1 MKILMSIRTEY
12 TNKILD
18 KIKLY
23 ELRKKPFNENVDTV
37 IIYSSG
43 KVKKVVGEFKIDKI
57 IKDSP
62 DNIWNLGEEVL
73 GIDKKSFYEYFKN
86 SEFAYAIKIKD
97 VIKYDIP
104 KDLKDF
110 GINKAP
116 QSFCYIKE
124 DDKRRW
130 IWKIKKEQLKELED
144 ESKENS

>member
-1 MKILMSIRTEY
+1 MKVLMSIKTEY

-23 ELRKKPFNENVDTV
+23 ELRKKPLRDEVDTV

-43 KVKKVVGEFKIDKI
+43 KVKKIVGEFKIDKI

-73 GIDKKSFYEYFKN
+73 GINKKSFYEYFKH

-97 VIKYDIP
+97 VIKYDIL

-110 GINKAP
+110 GIKKAP

-124 DDKRRW
+124 DNNEK
-130 IWKIKKEQLKELED
+130 
-144 ESKENS
+144 

>member
-1 MKILMSIRTEY
+1 MKVLMSIKTEY

-23 ELRKKPFNENVDTV
+23 ELRKKPFNENVDTI

-73 GIDKKSFYEYFKN
+73 GIDKKSFYEYFKHP
-86 SEFAYAIKIKD
+86 EYAYAIKIKD

-124 DDKRRW
+124 DDNEK
-130 IWKIKKEQLKELED
+130 
-144 ESKENS
+144 

>member
-1 MKILMSIRTEY
+1 MKVLMSIKTEY

-23 ELRKKPFNENVDTV
+23 ELRKKPFKENANTV

-73 GIDKKSFYEYFKN
+73 GIDKKSFYEYFKH
-86 SEFAYAIKIKD
+86 SKYAYAIKIKD
-97 VIKYDIP
+97 VIKYDTP
-104 KDLKDF
+104 KDLSDF
-110 GINKAP
+110 GIKKAP

-124 DDKRRW
+124 DDKRR
-130 IWKIKKEQLKELED
+130 
-144 ESKENS
+144 

>member
-1 MKILMSIRTEY
+1 MKILMSIKTEY
-12 TNKILD
+12 ANKILNGT
-18 KIKLY
+18 KLY
-23 ELRKKPFNENVDTV
+23 ELRKKPLKDEIDTV

-73 GIDKKSFYEYFKN
+73 GIDKKSFYEYFKH
-86 SEFAYAIKIKD
+86 SEYAYAIKIKD
-97 VIKYDIP
+97 IIKYDTP

-116 QSFCYIKE
+116 QSFCYI
-124 DDKRRW
+124 RR
-130 IWKIKKEQLKELED
+130 IKWKTK
-144 ESKENS
+144 

>member
-1 MKILMSIRTEY
+1 MKVLMSIKTEY

-43 KVKKVVGEFKIDKI
+43 KVKKVVGEFKIDEI

-62 DNIWNLGEEVL
+62 DNIWNLGEDVL
-73 GIDKKSFYEYFKN
+73 GIDKKSFYEYFKY

-97 VIKYDIP
+97 VIKYDMP

-124 DDKRRW
+124 DDKKR
-130 IWKIKKEQLKELED
+130 
-144 ESKENS
+144 

>member
-1 MKILMSIRTEY
+1 MKILMAIKTEY
-12 TNKILD
+12 ADKILNGT
-18 KIKLY
+18 KLY
-23 ELRKKPFNENVDTV
+23 ELRKKPFNENVDTI

-73 GIDKKSFYEYFKN
+73 GIDKKSFYEYFKH
-86 SEFAYAIKIKD
+86 SEYAYAIKIKD
-97 VIKYDIP
+97 VIKYDTP

-124 DDKRRW
+124 DDKKR
-130 IWKIKKEQLKELED
+130 
-144 ESKENS
+144 

>member
-1 MKILMSIRTEY
+1 MKVLMSIKTEY
-12 TNKILD
+12 ANKILV

-23 ELRKKPFNENVDTV
+23 ELRKKPFKENVNTV

-43 KVKKVVGEFKIDKI
+43 KVKKVVGEFKIDEI

-62 DNIWNLGEEVL
+62 DNIWNLGEKVL
-73 GIDKKSFYEYFKN
+73 GINKKSFYEYFKN

-110 GINKAP
+110 GIKKAP
-116 QSFCYIKE
+116 QSFCYIK
-124 DDKRRW
+124 
-130 IWKIKKEQLKELED
+130 
-144 ESKENS
+144 

>member
-12 TNKILD
+12 ANKILA

-23 ELRKKPFNENVDTV
+23 ELRKKSLNENVDTI

-62 DNIWNLGEEVL
+62 DNIWNLGEDVL

-86 SEFAYAIKIKD
+86 SEYAYAIKIKN

-104 KDLKDF
+104 KDLRDF
-110 GINKAP
+110 GIKKAP

-124 DDKRRW
+124 DNNEK
-130 IWKIKKEQLKELED
+130 
-144 ESKENS
+144 

>member
-1 MKILMSIRTEY
+1 MKVLMSIKTEY
-12 TNKILD
+12 TNKILA

-23 ELRKKPFNENVDTV
+23 ELRKKPLNEKVDTI

-43 KVKKVVGEFKIDKI
+43 KDKKVVGEFKIDKI

-62 DNIWNLGEEVL
+62 DNIWNLGEDVL

-86 SEFAYAIKIKD
+86 SEYAYAIKIKD

-110 GINKAP
+110 GIKKAP

-124 DDKRRW
+124 DNNEK
-130 IWKIKKEQLKELED
+130 
-144 ESKENS
+144 

>member
-1 MKILMSIRTEY
+1 MKVLMSIKTEY

-43 KVKKVVGEFKIDKI
+43 KVKKVVGEFKIDEI

-62 DNIWNLGEEVL
+62 DNIWNLGEKVL
-73 GIDKKSFYEYFKN
+73 GINKKSFYEYFKH

-110 GINKAP
+110 GIKKAP

-124 DDKRRW
+124 DDKR
-130 IWKIKKEQLKELED
+130 K
-144 ESKENS
+144 

>member
-1 MKILMSIRTEY
+1 MKVLMSIKTKY

-23 ELRKKPFNENVDTV
+23 ELRKKPLRDEVDTV

-43 KVKKVVGEFKIDKI
+43 KVKKIVGEFKIDKI

-73 GIDKKSFYEYFKN
+73 GINKKSFYEYFKH

-97 VIKYDIP
+97 VIKYDIL

-110 GINKAP
+110 GIKKAP

-124 DDKRRW
+124 DDNEK
-130 IWKIKKEQLKELED
+130 
-144 ESKENS
+144 

>member
-1 MKILMSIRTEY
+1 MKILMSIKTEY
-12 TNKILD
+12 ADKILNGT
-18 KIKLY
+18 KLY
-23 ELRKKPFNENVDTV
+23 ELRKKPFNENVDTI

-73 GIDKKSFYEYFKN
+73 GIDKKSFYEYFKH
-86 SEFAYAIKIKD
+86 SEYAYAIKIKD
-97 VIKYDIP
+97 VIKYDTP

-116 QSFCYIKE
+116 QSFCYI
-124 DDKRRW
+124 RR
-130 IWKIKKEQLKELED
+130 IKWKTK
-144 ESKENS
+144 

>member
-1 MKILMSIRTEY
+1 MKVLMSIRTEY
-12 TNKILD
+12 TNKILA

-23 ELRKKPFNENVDTV
+23 ELRKKPLNEKVDTI

-43 KVKKVVGEFKIDKI
+43 KDKKVVGEFKIEKI

-73 GIDKKSFYEYFKN
+73 GIDKKSFYEYFKH
-86 SEFAYAIKIKD
+86 SKYAYAIKIKD
-97 VIKYDIP
+97 VIKYDTP

-124 DDKRRW
+124 DDNEK
-130 IWKIKKEQLKELED
+130 
-144 ESKENS
+144 

>member
-1 MKILMSIRTEY
+1 MKILMAIKTEY
-12 TNKILD
+12 ADKILNGT
-18 KIKLY
+18 KLY
-23 ELRKKPFNENVDTV
+23 ELRKKPFNENVDTI

-73 GIDKKSFYEYFKN
+73 GIDKKSFYEYFKH
-86 SEFAYAIKIKD
+86 SEYAYAIKIKD
-97 VIKYDIP
+97 VIKYDTP

-124 DDKRRW
+124 DDKKRW